1 MLKKLGVFFILSG
14 VWIFI
19 SHCAMP
25 KKCNEG
31 GKTKVYLTDGKRFK
45 ALLKERDALCNE
57 NNSLK
62 ADTTQKGKKIRV
74 LQNELKN
81 AQQENQQLNQKN
93 KECETQLAQ
102 QKQNYQKLNQE
113 YQSEKQ
119 NLQSIID
126 AQKNE
131 LQRKGRS
138 ILDKDTEIAYL
149 KNINQEKDSI
159 IKALEKKLKAEKEKN
174 EMLSKS
180 AQQSIAERDKKLQ
193 EKDKELAERE
203 RLLKQK
209 EQRVAELEAIMSRQ
223 DSALKALNTVV
234 KNALLGFNKDELS
247 VEMKNGRIYVLM
259 NDKLLFKSGSATVE
273 EKGKEALKKLSTV
286 LLKNPDIDI
295 LVEGHTD
302 NLPIK
307 NALYKDNW
315 DLSTARA
322 NSIVRILSQEY
333 KVPEKRLTAAG
344 RAEFVPRADNS
355 TAEGRAKNRRTEI
368 ILTPKLDELFKII
381 EK

>member
-1 MLKKLGVFFILSG
+1 
-14 VWIFI
+14 
-19 SHCAMP
+19 MP

-31 GKTKVYLTDGKRFK
+31 GKTKTYLTDGKRFK
-45 ALLKERDALCNE
+45 SLLKERDALCNE
-57 NNSLK
+57 TNALK
-62 ADTTQKGKKIRV
+62 TDTAQKGKKIRS
-74 LQNELKN
+74 LQNEIKN
-81 AQQENQQLNQKN
+81 AQQENQNLVQKN
-93 KECETQLAQ
+93 KDCETQLAL
-102 QKQNYQKLNQE
+102 QKQAYQKLNEQ
-113 YQSEKQ
+113 YQNEKQ
-119 NLQSIID
+119 NLQNMID

-131 LQRKGRS
+131 LNKKGKT

-149 KNINQEKDSI
+149 QNKGKEQDSV

-174 EMLSKS
+174 EMLSKN

-203 RLLKQK
+203 RLLKEK
-209 EQRVAELEAIMSRQ
+209 EQKVIELQSILNRQ
-223 DSALKALNTVV
+223 DSVLKALNTVV

-247 VEMKNGRIYVLM
+247 VEMKNGRVYVLM

-273 EKGKEALKKLSTV
+273 AKGKEALKKLSTV

-295 LVEGHTD
+295 MVEGHTD

-322 NSIVRILSQEY
+322 NSIVRILSEEY

-344 RAEFVPRADNS
+344 RAEFMPRADNS
-355 TAEGRAKNRRTEI
+355 TPEGRAKNRRTEI
-368 ILTPKLDELFKII
+368 ILTPKLDELFKFI